1 MEFIYGFSLC
11 QILIGITF
19 ISILAFYLYAL
30 CPHFDVAKKFDRS
43 FSTKAKSQIV
53 WLLIIIVFTF
63 VIMLVGAYILS
74 INEHFGP
81 DDIIFR
87 ESDLPLLEY
96 VFALMLD
103 PGQLDHLNSGSA
115 HLGGLLL
122 AFLGIITITGITIS
136 TISNMVQRRV
146 NNYLNGE
153 VRYKSFYNHYVI
165 IGFNNL
171 ALTIIEKL
179 LNEPNNKN
187 NPCSILLMSSEDTQ
201 EIRRTINTVI
211 RNEHEQYITIYRGRK
226 DTQEDINSLN
236 IAYAKKVFLIG
247 EKEEVNRDATNIEAL
262 QKIVEYL
269 NFQHTNTIIPIMV
282 LFDYQT
288 TYAAFQITDLSKE
301 WRNKI
306 DFQPFNFYENWTKK
320 LLFNRTYTN
329 YKRET
334 AYYPS
339 LDREPIGL
347 DSNKQVHLVIFSMS
361 RMGVALGTMA
371 AHLCHFPNFVTKGIK
386 TRITF
391 VTPEAETEKK
401 FFKGRYAHFFNAS
414 ENTNYIDIE
423 FDFIN
428 GKAEEDD
435 VRNMLVEW
443 AEDEKQILSIAVCQR
458 DPSKN
463 MAIGLYLPD
472 VIYEKRIPIFIRQ
485 KSSGALL
492 SLLNC
497 SGETSKYKNVYPFGM
512 LEDCFDLDDEDRKL
526 AKLFN
531 SCYDDFKDVD
541 NCEEAWSKLQVVKQ
555 WSNLY
560 LVYTI
565 PFKLNSIKPLPQITK
580 NDKDKVITLK
590 NNYNRIYDLY
600 KGILSYKGEIN
611 LPEDK
616 DETNR
621 ISNIM
626 ARVEH
631 NRWVVEELLLGYR
644 IPTDK
649 EIDDYRKIYDKLKEY
664 VNANSSFEKL
674 EVYKKR
680 WTDKVEIY
688 DPVERKMKKLYDDVD
703 AKRKELKSRLVH
715 YALYGYDELDED
727 LKFNDYKMNGY
738 IPEIMKRLSLK
749 N

>member
-1 MEFIYGFSLC
+1 MEFISSFSLC
-11 QILIGITF
+11 QFLIGITF
-19 ISILAFYLYAL
+19 ISILAFILYAL

-43 FSTKAKSQIV
+43 FSTKAKSQII
-53 WLLIIIVFTF
+53 WLLIIIGFTF
-63 VIMLVGAYILS
+63 AIMLAGAYMLCID
-74 INEHFGP
+74 EHFDP
-81 DDIIFR
+81 DEKIFNN
-87 ESDLPLLEY
+87 SVFPLLEY

-103 PGQLDHLNSGSA
+103 PGQVDHLNSGYA
-115 HLGGLLL
+115 HLGGLFL

-146 NNYLNGE
+146 NNFLNGE
-153 VRYKSFYNHYVI
+153 VRYKNFYDHYVI

-187 NPCSILLMSSEDTQ
+187 NHCKILLMSSEDTQ

-211 RNEHEQYITIYRGRK
+211 RNEHEKYITIYRGRK

-247 EKEEVNRDATNIEAL
+247 ENEEINRDATNIEAL

-269 NFQHTNTIIPIMV
+269 NFQHTNTKIPIMV

-306 DFQPFNFYENWTKK
+306 DFQPFNFYENWAKK

-339 LDREPIGL
+339 LDREPVGL
-347 DSNKQVHLVIFSMS
+347 DSDKQVHLVIFSMS

-371 AHLCHFPNFVTKGIK
+371 AHLCHFPNFVTKGLK
-386 TRITF
+386 TKITF
-391 VTPEAETEKK
+391 VTPEAETEKN
-401 FFKGRYAHFFNAS
+401 FFKGRYAHFFYAS

-428 GKAEEDD
+428 GKAEEEK
-435 VRNMLVEW
+435 VRNMLVDW
-443 AEDEKQILSIAVCQR
+443 AKDEKQILSIAICQR

-472 VIYEKRIPIFIRQ
+472 VIYEERIPIFIRQ

-497 SGETSKYKNVYPFGM
+497 SGESSKYTNVYPFGM

-531 SCYDDFKDVD
+531 SSYDDFNNID
-541 NCEEAWSKLQVVKQ
+541 NCEEAWNRLQVVKQ

-565 PFKLNSIKPLPQITK
+565 PFKLNSIKPLPKID
-580 NDKDKVITLK
+580 NDKVIVLK
-590 NNYNRIYDLY
+590 KNYNRVYDLY
-600 KGILSYKGEIN
+600 KDILSYKGKID
-611 LPEDK
+611 LPEK
-616 DETNR
+616 NSITNR
-621 ISNIM
+621 TNNIM

-631 NRWVVEELLLGYR
+631 NRWIVEELLLGYR
-644 IPTDK
+644 IPTEK
-649 EIDDYRKIYDKLKEY
+649 EINDYKKVYNELKDY
-664 VNANSSFEKL
+664 VKKKSSFEEL
-674 EVYKKR
+674 EVYKTR
-680 WTDKVEIY
+680 WTDTVIINN
-688 DPVERKMKKLYDDVD
+688 PVEREMNKLYGEVD
-703 AKRKELKSRLVH
+703 LKRKELKSRLVH

-738 IPEIMKRLSLK
+738 IPEILKRLSANNNAK
-749 N
+749 